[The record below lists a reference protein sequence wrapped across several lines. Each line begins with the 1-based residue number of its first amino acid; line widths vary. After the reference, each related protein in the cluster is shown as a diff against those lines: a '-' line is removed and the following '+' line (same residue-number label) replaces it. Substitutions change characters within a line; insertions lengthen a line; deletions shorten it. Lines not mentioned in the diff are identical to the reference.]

1 MDPQMF
7 EQNITYD
14 FIMKI
19 VKVKGVIH
27 DEKRKFCLFSCALCE
42 AVAEPLER
50 LDEGDEQSDG
60 DE

>member
-1 MDPQMF
+1 MF
-7 EQNITYD
+7 EQNIPYEL
-14 FIMKI
+14 IMKI
-19 VKVKGVIH
+19 TKGKGVVR
-27 DEKRKFCLFSCALCE
+27 DENVRLFSCALCE